1 MESLSSPDWVG
12 PPRVVGGEV
21 GGPLP
26 IARNDQLV
34 VVVRELRA
42 YPTGFEITVEGHLR
56 FGEPLP
62 REPLDLSG
70 SEELDLT
77 DDRDLRRGL
86 VYGPRF
92 GIRFSDGR
100 STVQG
105 DASGLRGDGP
115 LMIVRFSERSR
126 GGPDDGDDVRMS
138 LWIWP
143 LPPPGPVQLT
153 CAWMVDGSERGTLA
167 VDLDGDG
174 IRAAARRVEPYWLT

>member
-1 MESLSSPDWVG
+1 
-12 PPRVVGGEV
+12 
-21 GGPLP
+21 LP
-26 IARNDQLV
+26 IARNDHLV

-56 FGEPLP
+56 FGELPPL
-62 REPLDLSG
+62 ETLELS
-70 SEELDLT
+70 SAEELDLT
-77 DDRDLRRGL
+77 DDGDLRRDF

-92 GIRFSDGR
+92 GVRFSDGR
-100 STVQG
+100 ATVQG
-105 DASGLRGDGP
+105 DASGVHGNGP

-143 LPPPGPVQLT
+143 LPPPGPVRLT
-153 CAWMVDGSERGTLA
+153 CTWLVDGSAGGPLEI
-167 VDLDGDG
+167 DLDGNG